1 MSARIDRMPLRASD
15 AAVVRG
21 LIQTNPGVSLHRL
34 AHLVAVRCKAPSLG
48 YATLR
53 VFMTRHGIV
62 LPPAK
67 LKGPAKRRVTQFS
80 KAASPERLQ
89 HGLLGVGV
97 AGQAEVSSLH
107 LAVAALN
114 ASVFSMGGMGPA
126 ISAARDANA
135 ASGQAAELRR
145 KRMAA
150 LLDQRKRDA
159 HKAATGWLTPRSL
172 AGLAGAALN
181 GALAHS
187 RREPDPAEF
196 DPQHPEAW
204 FDPVCF
210 AEDVADL
217 FRLAIFELAC
227 RAGIDGASHER
238 ERLQGLG
245 GAAVV
250 LERLAPMTDGHS

>member
-15 AAVVRG
+15 VAVVRG
-21 LIQTNPGVSLHRL
+21 LIQTNPGISLNRL
-34 AHLVAVRCKAPSLG
+34 AHLVAARCKAPGLG

-53 VFMTRHGIV
+53 VFMKRHGIS
-62 LPPAK
+62 LPPVK
-67 LKGPAKRRVTQFS
+67 LKGTAKKRITLFS
-80 KAASPERLQ
+80 AASGLEREQ
-89 HGLLGVGV
+89 HGLFGVGMSGE
-97 AGQAEVSSLH
+97 AQVSSLH
-107 LAVAALN
+107 VAVAALN
-114 ASVFSMGGMGPA
+114 ASVFSMGGLGSAVPV
-126 ISAARDANA
+126 SAASSDH
-135 ASGQAAELRR
+135 AAELRR
-145 KRMAA
+145 NRMAA

-159 HKAATGWLTPRSL
+159 HRAATGWLTPRML

-210 AEDVADL
+210 AEDVSDL

-227 RAGIDGASHER
+227 QAGIEAASHER
-238 ERLQGLG
+238 DRLQSLG
-245 GAAVV
+245 GAAFV
-250 LERLAPMTDGHS
+250 LERLAPSMENSS